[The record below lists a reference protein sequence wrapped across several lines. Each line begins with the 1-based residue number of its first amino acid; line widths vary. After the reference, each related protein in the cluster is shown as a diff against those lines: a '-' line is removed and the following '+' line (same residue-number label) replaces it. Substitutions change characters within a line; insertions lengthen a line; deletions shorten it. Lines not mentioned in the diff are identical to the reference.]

1 MPGASRTFKYSVI
14 MLILFAVRRTEDNFV
29 SVHSQI
35 RLIRARLFAE
45 RGLINFVSVHSQ
57 IRLIR
62 ALQIVVLFAT
72 PAFIQRTAINGLLAR
87 FLKSQSSIQRHGG

>member
-35 RLIRARLFAE
+35 
-45 RGLINFVSVHSQ
+45 Q
-57 IRLIR
+57 LIR

-87 FLKSQSSIQRHGG
+87 FLKSESSIQRHGG

>member
-29 SVHSQI
+29 SLHSQI
-35 RLIRARLFAE
+35 
-45 RGLINFVSVHSQ
+45 Q
-57 IRLIR
+57 LIR
-62 ALQIVVLFAT
+62 ALQIVVLFPT

-87 FLKSQSSIQRHGG
+87 FLKSESSIQRHGG